1 MIAALQWDTQ
11 AAYNA
16 AGGLC
21 GKKIHITTTSGQK
34 LTVTVADS
42 CIGSSGCNMK
52 SGDVDLSTGAF
63 AKIASYSQGV
73 AGIKWTVNSQ

>member
-21 GKKIHITTTSGQK
+21 GKKVHITTSTGKQ

-42 CIGSSGCNMK
+42 CIKASGCQMA
-52 SGDVDLSTGAF
+52 SGDVDLSVGAF
-63 AKIASYSQGV
+63 TKIASQSQGTFK
-73 AGIKWTVNSQ
+73 INWTVSNN